1 MELSP
6 ALASTSVHP
15 VAARCIESEKYEQ
28 KHGESQ
34 QGRAPVAEERERY
47 AYHRTQPDHHPDVYA
62 QMENQ
67 NRHHAIGVDPFESRT
82 LPLRDMNQS
91 QY

>member
-28 KHGESQ
+28 KHGESEQ
-34 QGRAPVAEERERY
+34 RRASVAEEGERY
-47 AYHRTQPDHHPDVYA
+47 AYHGTESDHHTYIYA
-62 QMENQ
+62 
-67 NRHHAIGVDPFESRT
+67 
-82 LPLRDMNQS
+82 
-91 QY
+91 